1 MKDWGLTAAERR
13 ALRQLSTPAK
23 MQAFLDRIPYNLER
37 DGATMR
43 SPRRVLRDRTAH
55 CFEGAV
61 LAAAALRVAGE
72 PPLLVDLE
80 AVRDDDHVLAVY
92 RKHGLWGSVAISKFA
107 GLRSREPVYRT
118 IRELV
123 LSYFEHYYNDAGEK
137 TLRAY
142 SRPVDLSRFDR
153 IGWMTTEDDLWPI
166 AAYLADIPHTAILP
180 PSALRRRWMDAR
192 LRAAGLVGYP
202 ER

>member
-1 MKDWGLTAAERR
+1 MKDWGLTAAECR

-55 CFEGAV
+55 CFEGAL

-72 PPLLVDLE
+72 PPLVVDLE

-92 RKHGLWGSVAISKFA
+92 REHGLWGSVAISKFA

-142 SRPVDLSRFDR
+142 SRLVDLSRFDR

-166 AAYLADIPHTAILP
+166 AEYLAEIPHTPILP
-180 PSALRRRWMDAR
+180 RNAVRRRWMDAR
-192 LRAAGLVGYP
+192 LHAAGLVGYP
-202 ER
+202 KR